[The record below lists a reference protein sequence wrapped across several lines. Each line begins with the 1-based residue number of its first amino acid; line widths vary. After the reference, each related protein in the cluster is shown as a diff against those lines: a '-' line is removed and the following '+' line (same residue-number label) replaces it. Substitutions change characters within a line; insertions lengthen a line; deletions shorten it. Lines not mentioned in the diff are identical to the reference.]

1 MRITSTWLFVL
12 ISVLA
17 LSACQRSVGIGATAI
32 VQHESPVV
40 SEPTENHAQG
50 QIGATQTEL
59 AMPTATISMPA
70 TATKEPAT
78 AVTPAEIVATI
89 TPTIPVT
96 PTIEEIMVPTLKKP
110 FAYDLKEHENTYC
123 IARRYNVDIGE
134 LLSINNLTTASQPE
148 VGTSIK
154 LPSTGHRWSSGPKA
168 LYPHPTQYT
177 VKNGDT
183 LNSIACLFGDV
194 SPEAIIFVNKLA
206 EPVTLTVGS
215 IIDIP

>member
-78 AVTPAEIVATI
+78 AVTPAVIVATI

-96 PTIEEIMVPTLKKP
+96 PTTEEIMVPTLKKP

-134 LLSINNLTTASQPE
+134 LLEHSIT
-148 VGTSIK
+148 
-154 LPSTGHRWSSGPKA
+154 
-168 LYPHPTQYT
+168 
-177 VKNGDT
+177 
-183 LNSIACLFGDV
+183 
-194 SPEAIIFVNKLA
+194 
-206 EPVTLTVGS
+206 
-215 IIDIP
+215 